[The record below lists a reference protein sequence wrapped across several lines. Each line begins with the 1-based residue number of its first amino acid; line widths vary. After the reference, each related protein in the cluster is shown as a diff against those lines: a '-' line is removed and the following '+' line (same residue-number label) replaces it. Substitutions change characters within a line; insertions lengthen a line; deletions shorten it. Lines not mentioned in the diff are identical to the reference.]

1 MNQSIQN
8 LPEGFM
14 LGADPELFVIDF
26 SEERFVSAHDLIPGT
41 KAKPHPVPGGA
52 IQVDGTAAEFNINPA
67 KTFEEFNNN
76 IEKVLTAL
84 EEALPPHHLLWAV
97 PWVEWQEEYFEALPY
112 KAKELGCMPD
122 FDAWTGRR
130 NRKPSLKDRP
140 TLRTAAGH
148 IHIGFTEGASLQD
161 REHISRCRRLAQLM
175 DWHVGSWSVEIDSD
189 MTRRQLYGKAG
200 ACRYKTYGVEYRTL
214 SNFWVMD
221 EYLRREVWNRT
232 AMACWEFYEAYEYEA
247 IDIPSEPQ
255 IEQLINRINGVS

>member
-14 LGADPELFVIDF
+14 LGADPELFVFDF
-26 SEERFVSAHDLIPGT
+26 SGDRFVSAHDLIPGT

-67 KTFEEFNNN
+67 KTFEEFNDN
-76 IEKVLTAL
+76 IELVLHFL
-84 EEALPPHHLLWAV
+84 RNFLPEDCDVAAV
-97 PWVEWQEEYFEALPY
+97 PFVKWSQEYFDILPY

-130 NRKPSLKDRP
+130 NRKPSLRDMP

-161 REHISRCRRLAQLM
+161 SAHIGKCRKLVQLM
-175 DWHVGSWSVEIDSD
+175 DWHVGGWSCDIDSD
-189 MTRRQLYGKAG
+189 TTRRLLYGKAG
-200 ACRYKTYGVEYRTL
+200 ACRYKSYGVEYRTL
-214 SNFWVMD
+214 SNFWVLD
-221 EYLRREVWNRT
+221 FDLRREVWNRT
-232 AMACWEFYEAYEYEA
+232 ATACHEFVAEAATDEEA
-247 IDIPSEPQ
+247 EVQ
-255 IEQLINRINGVS
+255 ILINRINGVS